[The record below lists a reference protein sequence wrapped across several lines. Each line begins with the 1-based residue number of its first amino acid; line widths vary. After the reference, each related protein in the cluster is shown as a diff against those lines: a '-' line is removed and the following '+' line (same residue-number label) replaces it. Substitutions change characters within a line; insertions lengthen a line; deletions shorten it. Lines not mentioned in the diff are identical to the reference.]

1 MKDINIII
9 LIWISVALFFV
20 GIIIIFI
27 LRFIKKDT
35 TLVTIEKSLKEGNYK
50 KALNLALR
58 ISKDDPK
65 DFLIKYY
72 IGQAYEGLKDYRQAV
87 FYYEKASVAAALSA
101 QEEIK
106 NQIFLKVADSYK
118 RIKRYNEALGYYV
131 LVLEKQPKNLKALLG
146 AGELMFE
153 EGNYRKAR
161 EYLETYLKLKPDNLR
176 VRYMLGV
183 ACYHTNEYIRAIDN
197 LEFVVSNY
205 KITDDVFYKNSVL
218 SLSDAY
224 IATKNYSKAIDL
236 LKKLVEKEI
245 ENDIVIPKIADIYL
259 KNNQIREAI
268 LFCQQ
273 NLSKVSKEKQGELYY
288 TMGNAY
294 IKQDEILEAV
304 KVWYSAYK
312 INPNYKDLKTLISR
326 YSYIIQYPEI
336 APLFSKDEEVFQEF
350 AIKLLKTPYIKQVIK
365 KENFWAFESGDES
378 YVIYRKPFP
387 VNTAELNEIEKI
399 INLNFKANTKYTL
412 FSLYGITDENNT
424 SNITYNPGKMDLIS
438 DIDFIKLLQKG
449 GN

>member
-1 MKDINIII
+1 MKEINIII
-9 LIWISVALFFV
+9 LVWISVALFFV
-20 GIIIIFI
+20 GLIVLFI

-35 TLVTIEKSLKEGNYK
+35 TIVTIEKSLKEGSYK
-50 KALNLALR
+50 KALNLALK
-58 ISKDDPK
+58 ILKDDPK

-72 IGQAYEGLKDYRQAV
+72 IGQAYEGLKDYKQAV

-106 NQIFLKVADSYK
+106 NQIFLKVAENYK
-118 RIKRYNEALGYYV
+118 KIKRYNEALGYYA
-131 LVLEKQPKNLKALLG
+131 LVLDKEPKNLKALFG

-161 EYLETYLKLKPDNLR
+161 EYLESYIKLKPDNLR
-176 VRYMLGV
+176 VRFMLGV
-183 ACYHTNEYIRAIDN
+183 SCYHSNEYIRAIEH

-205 KITDDVFYKNSVL
+205 KITDDAFYKNSVF

-236 LKKLVEKEI
+236 LKKLLEKEI
-245 ENDIVIPKIADIYL
+245 ENDVVIPKIADTYL
-259 KNNQIREAI
+259 KNNQIKETI

-273 NLSKVSKEKQGELYY
+273 NLNKVSKEKQCELYY

-304 KVWYSAYK
+304 KAWHSAYK
-312 INPNYKDLKTLISR
+312 INPNYRDLKSLISR
-326 YSYIIQYPEI
+326 YSYLIQYPEI
-336 APLFSKDEEVFQEF
+336 APLFSKNEEVFEEF
-350 AIKLLKTPYIKQVIK
+350 AIKLLRAPYIKQVIK
-365 KENFWAFESGDES
+365 KDNFWAFESGDES

-387 VNTAELNEIEKI
+387 VNFAELNEIEKI

-424 SNITYNPGKMDLIS
+424 SNITYNTGKIDLVS
-438 DIDFIKLLQKG
+438 DIDFIKRLQKG
-449 GN
+449 KD